1 MKKRLKGDVISTK
14 MNKTVLVRVVEN
26 EKHSLYKKTIRV
38 FGKFK
43 AHDELN
49 ECKVGD
55 TVIIEECKPISKEK
69 NWRLVEIVSSKEE
82 DKDALRSIET

>member
-14 MNKTVLVRVVEN
+14 MNKTILVRVVEN
-26 EKHSLYKKTIRV
+26 EKHALYKKTIRV
-38 FGKFK
+38 FAKFK

>member
-14 MNKTVLVRVVEN
+14 MNKTVLIRVVEN
-26 EKHSLYKKTIRV
+26 EKHTLYKKTIRV
-38 FGKFK
+38 FAKFK

-49 ECKVGD
+49 KCKVGD